1 MAITTSGTT
10 LTFNDATTQTTA
22 GLVSGGALGTPA
34 SGALTNCTS
43 IPVNQATGTLPVAN
57 GGSGQTTYTNGQ
69 LLIGNSTGNTL
80 TKAAL
85 TQGTGIS
92 ITNGAGSITIA
103 STATGTVTSVAT
115 GNGLSGGTITSTGT
129 LVVACPS
136 FNSVGSYAMGYVLC
150 NDGAQPPSLASGDTY
165 AAGGGNR
172 QFQSAMMGQSGPC
185 GTLFPLNNNNL
196 SGTWRNMGAGGYNT
210 VSGACFLICRVS

>member
-22 GLVSGGALGTPA
+22 GLVSGGALGTPS

-43 IPVNQATGTLPVAN
+43 VPVNQATGTLPVAN

-69 LLIGNSTGNTL
+69 LLIGNTTGNTL
-80 TKAAL
+80 TKATL
-85 TQGTGIS
+85 TAGTGIS
-92 ITNGAGSITIA
+92 ITNGAGSISIA
-103 STATGTVTSVAT
+103 ATGGGTVTSVAT

-136 FNSVGSYAMGYVLC
+136 AGSVGSYAWCYTGNNTSFGGDMGTSNMGLAAIYG
-150 NDGAQPPSLASGDTY
+150 DGSLVTNFGV
-165 AAGGGNR
+165 
-172 QFQSAMMGQSGPC
+172 
-185 GTLFPLNNNNL
+185 L
-196 SGTWRNMGAGGYNT
+196 SGTWRWMGASGPGGYA
-210 VSGACFLICRVS
+210 SLMCRVS

>member
-1 MAITTSGTT
+1 MPVSINNTT

-22 GLVSGGALGTPA
+22 GLVSGGALGTPS

-43 IPVNQATGTLPVAN
+43 VPVNQATGTLPVAN

-69 LLIGNSTGNTL
+69 LLIGNTTGNTL
-80 TKAAL
+80 TKATL
-85 TQGTGIS
+85 TQGSGIS

-136 FNSVGSYAMGYVLC
+136 FNSVGSYVFSAIQGTAFSPVAGNTYSAGSGYNQVTSALC
-150 NDGAQPPSLASGDTY
+150 E
-165 AAGGGNR
+165 AGGPLV
-172 QFQSAMMGQSGPC
+172 SA
-185 GTLFPLNNNNL
+185 NDNL
-196 SGTWRNMGAGGYNT
+196 SGTWRWMAAPSNNGGSNQYFG
-210 VSGACFLICRVS
+210 VACRVS